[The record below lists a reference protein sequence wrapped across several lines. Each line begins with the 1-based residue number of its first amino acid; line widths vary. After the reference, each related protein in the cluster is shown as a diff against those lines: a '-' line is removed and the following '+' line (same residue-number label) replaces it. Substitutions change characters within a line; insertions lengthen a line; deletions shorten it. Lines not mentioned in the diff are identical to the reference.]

1 MDFSTITIFNIYKL
15 MKKII
20 LILLILSSPIFAK
33 EKLTGILGGKLGD
46 NIIEVIG
53 AENYKSFEVTYDPRF
68 KKDYQQFE
76 YITSDKDL
84 VQIFSERK
92 TKKIVYIATIFIIK
106 NKQEC
111 IKRRDKDITD
121 VQKEFI
127 LPPKKGQEVGT
138 FGLTNKDVMVFGD
151 EEMIVNFS
159 CITIPNADPEAKDQY
174 RFEILTRKF
183 NTFLSLALK

>member
-1 MDFSTITIFNIYKL
+1 

-20 LILLILSSPIFAK
+20 FFLCLLSFDSIAK
-33 EKLTGILGGKLGD
+33 EKLTGMLGANLGD
-46 NIIEVIG
+46 NVIQAIG
-53 AENYKSFEVTYDPRF
+53 KENYSKFEVNYDPRF

-76 YITSDKDL
+76 YLTSDNYA

-92 TKKIVYIATIFIIK
+92 SKKIVYIANVFIIK

-111 IKRRDKDITD
+111 IKRRDKDIVA

-138 FGLTNKDVMVFGD
+138 FGVTNKDVMVFGD

-159 CITIPNADPEAKDQY
+159 CITIPNADPEAKNQY